1 MNKNLIALSILL
13 GVVGSLAAK
22 TYFKPSPVTM
32 GVNSQMALSKLA
44 SDMNKTLP
52 MMIDKD
58 TELVATVGLPDM
70 FVYNYRLVN
79 HAAQD
84 LDPKKNQR
92 IDEARHHQQRLYNPG
107 NERAVSTEGSI
118 LTVLLRRQRST
129 ARHFHRC
136 DPAGLQGL
144 ALCFRSN
151 SEVKIGLASPFLRI
165 PQFFQSRLVD
175 SIPNRRIQGVL
186 PTQRQRHTPRT
197 DIRPFASLRNSSPQQ
212 WLT

>member
-84 LDPKKNQR
+84 LDPKKIN
-92 IDEARHHQQRLYNPG
+92 ELMKPG
-107 NERAVSTEGSI
+107 IINSACTTPETREQF
-118 LTVLLRRQRST
+118 LQK
-129 ARHFHRC
+129 
-136 DPAGLQGL
+136 GL
-144 ALCFRSN
+144 
-151 SEVKIGLASPFLRI
+151 
-165 PQFFQSRLVD
+165 
-175 SIPNRRIQGVL
+175 
-186 PTQRQRHTPRT
+186 
-197 DIRPFASLRNSSPQQ
+197 SLRYSYADKDRQHVTSIDVTPQDCKA
-212 WLT
+212 